1 MKPSRDIS
9 SLIAIMAALRTPET
23 GCAWD
28 LAQSFET
35 IAPYTLEEAYE
46 VADAVVRGDMVDL
59 KEELGDLLLQVAFH
73 AQMASEAG
81 LFDFGDA
88 VETITKKLIRRHPH
102 VFGDIRDLTPDQVK
116 DLWDNI
122 KQEEKKERLE
132 ARRQAGIPDDDKRGY
147 LDGIAMPLPALV
159 RAEKLT
165 SKAAKVGF
173 DWLGPEQVLEKIRE
187 ELEEIKEEVLSGNR
201 QALEDEIGDL
211 LFAVANLARHA
222 KIDPENALRRTNAKF
237 ERRFNAIETGL
248 SAQGRTL
255 AESNLDEMEE
265 LWNKAKGAERQ

>member
-59 KEELGDLLLQVAFH
+59 REELGDLLLQVAFH
-73 AQMASEAG
+73 AQMASEVG
-81 LFDFGDA
+81 LFDFGDV
-88 VETITKKLIRRHPH
+88 VEAIAKKLIRRHPH

-173 DWLGPEQVLEKIRE
+173 DWPGPEQVLEKIRE
-187 ELEEIKEEVLSGNR
+187 ELEEVKEEVLSGNR

-237 ERRFNAIETGL
+237 ERRFNAIEAGL
-248 SAQGRTL
+248 SSQGRTL

-265 LWNKAKGAERQ
+265 LWNKAKEAERQ